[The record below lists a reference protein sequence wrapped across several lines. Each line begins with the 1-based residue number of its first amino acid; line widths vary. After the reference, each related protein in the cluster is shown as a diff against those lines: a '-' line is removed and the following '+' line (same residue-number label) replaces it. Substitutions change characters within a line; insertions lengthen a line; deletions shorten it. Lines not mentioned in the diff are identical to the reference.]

1 MTAKLVPSDAHV
13 NFELDKKQLDDATI
27 GQPND
32 CDILCDFCDA
42 LLIPEGQATKVKLEV
57 DLIQNTQREYDSI
70 STYWHVDTLTR
81 FQNIEVHQIEGG
93 LKYLCCLSCQSSI
106 LGYQV
111 IKRPKMIFIA
121 CDRVKEQI

>member
-13 NFELDKKQLDDATI
+13 NFELDKKEIDDATI
-27 GQPND
+27 GQHND